1 MDKNWIY
8 QIKKND
14 LNQMK
19 NISGEI
25 VDLVL
30 NLLDL
35 LDKEKVLKQNR
46 EDAIKY
52 LDNISIDYDAS
63 KSEEIEKKITGILNI
78 QEQAL
83 EQLDSHVNELKQKEV
98 ELTQ

>member
-1 MDKNWIY
+1 MEKNLHMDKNWIY
-8 QIKKND
+8 QVKKND

-25 VDLVL
+25 VDLGL

-35 LDKEKVLKQNR
+35 LDKKKGLKQNL

-52 LDNISIDYDAS
+52 LDNISKDYDAS
-63 KSEEIEKKITGILNI
+63 KGKEIEKKN
-78 QEQAL
+78 
-83 EQLDSHVNELKQKEV
+83 N
-98 ELTQ
+98 

>member
-1 MDKNWIY
+1 
-8 QIKKND
+8 
-14 LNQMK
+14 MK
-19 NISGEI
+19 NISDEI

-46 EDAIKY
+46 EDAIKN
-52 LDNISIDYDAS
+52 LDNISKDYDAS
-63 KSEEIEKKITGILNI
+63 KSEEIEKKNNLILNI

-83 EQLDSHVNELKQKEV
+83 EQLDSHVKELK
-98 ELTQ
+98 